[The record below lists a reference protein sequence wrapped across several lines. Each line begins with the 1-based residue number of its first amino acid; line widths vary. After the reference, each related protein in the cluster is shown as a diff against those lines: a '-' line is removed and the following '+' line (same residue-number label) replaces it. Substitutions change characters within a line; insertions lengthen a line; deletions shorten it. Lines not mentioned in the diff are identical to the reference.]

1 MKESPCIDTLA
12 TQPMSCRPRNEGA
25 YLGAAPFGMTCRD
38 IHLSLGPFQGI
49 TDAPFRN
56 VFKRHFGGIDKF
68 YTPFFTGIHKEEHA
82 KNLQGEEIDPR
93 YNYVETLTPQILS
106 TDAEEILRFAKQ
118 CKELGYKEIN
128 LNMGCPFPRVANKKR
143 GSGLL
148 PYPDKVESMLEGVFE
163 HIGDMKF
170 SVKCRLGY
178 FSPDEI
184 DAIIPIFNKYPLSE
198 LIIHPRIGKQL
209 YKGEADVERFKALIP
224 YINAPL
230 VYNGDVFSVES
241 FERIRG
247 VIESLSCGRLR
258 VKPAMTPIEETSP
271 KSVIAGKNPQS
282 TVLKGYMLGRGIL
295 ANPFLAEDIKASV
308 IARRNDEA
316 IQKSVSLDCIVPR
329 NDAKLQSERTE
340 RLHNYVIDLYEDR
353 LHHAGGSPKVLG
365 RMKELWSYLMNSFE
379 EPQVVWR
386 KIKKINALN
395 EYEEAVETIFKE
407 IAIK

>member
-1 MKESPCIDTLA
+1 
-12 TQPMSCRPRNEGA
+12 MSN
-25 YLGAAPFGMTCRD
+25 PF
-38 IHLSLGPFQGI
+38 LSLGPFQGI

-56 VFKRHFGGIDKF
+56 VFKRHFGNIDKY

-93 YNYVETLTPQILS
+93 YNDVETLTPQILS

-143 GSGLL
+143 GCGLL
-148 PYPDKVESMLEGVFE
+148 PYPDKVETMLNRVFE
-163 HIGDMKF
+163 GISIKF

-184 DAIIPIFNKYPLSE
+184 EAIIPIFNKYPLSE

-230 VYNGDVFSVES
+230 VYNGDIVSKKS
-241 FERIRG
+241 FERIQEAVQPVG
-247 VIESLSCGRLR
+247 
-258 VKPAMTPIEETSP
+258 
-271 KSVIAGKNPQS
+271 QF
-282 TVLKGYMLGRGIL
+282 MLGRGLL
-295 ANPFLAEDIKASV
+295 ANPFLAEQINNDSADASV
-308 IARRNDEA
+308 ASRQDTPLGTHRVCPPTRD
-316 IQKSVSLDCIVPR
+316 K
-329 NDAKLQSERTE
+329 TE
-340 RLHNYVIDLYEDR
+340 RLHNYVLDLYEDR

-365 RMKELWSYLMNSFE
+365 RMKELWSYLMYSFD
-379 EPQVVWR
+379 EPQDIWR
-386 KIKKINALN
+386 KIKKINALK
-395 EYEEAVETIFKE
+395 EYEEVVETVFQSYTLRILT
-407 IAIK
+407 

>member
-1 MKESPCIDTLA
+1 
-12 TQPMSCRPRNEGA
+12 MSDVR
-25 YLGAAPFGMTCRD
+25 
-38 IHLSLGPFQGI
+38 LSLGPFQGI

-93 YNYVETLTPQILS
+93 CNDVETLTPQILS

-148 PYPDKVESMLEGVFE
+148 PYPDNVDAMLEGVFE

-170 SVKCRLGY
+170 SIKCRLGY

-184 DAIIPIFNKYPLSE
+184 DAIIPIFNKFPLSE

-209 YKGEADVERFKALIP
+209 YKGEADVERFAALIP

-230 VYNGDVFSVES
+230 VYNGDVFSVKS
-241 FERIRG
+241 FDRIQ
-247 VIESLSCGRLR
+247 
-258 VKPAMTPIEETSP
+258 
-271 KSVIAGKNPQS
+271 SVIAGNDPQS
-282 TVLKGYMLGRGIL
+282 STLIDHFMLGRGIL
-295 ANPFLAEDIKASV
+295 ANPFLAEQ
-308 IARRNDEA
+308 IADVCPPQPND
-316 IQKSVSLDCIVPR
+316 K
-329 NDAKLQSERTE
+329 TE
-340 RLHNYVIDLYEDR
+340 RLHAYVLDLYEDR

-365 RMKELWSYLMNSFE
+365 RMKELWSYLMYSFE

-386 KIKKINALN
+386 KIKKINALK
-395 EYEEAVETIFKE
+395 EYEEAVETVFREHSLI
-407 IAIK
+407 

>member
-1 MKESPCIDTLA
+1 
-12 TQPMSCRPRNEGA
+12 MSEV
-25 YLGAAPFGMTCRD
+25 L
-38 IHLSLGPFQGI
+38 LSLGPFQGI

-68 YTPFFTGIHKEEHA
+68 YTPFFTGIHKEENA

-93 YNYVETLTPQILS
+93 CNDVNTLTPQILS

-148 PYPDKVESMLEGVFE
+148 PYPDKVETMLEGVFE

-178 FSPDEI
+178 FNPEEI
-184 DAIIPIFNKYPLSE
+184 DAIIPIFNRFPLSE

-209 YKGEADVERFKALIP
+209 YKGEADVEHFAALIP

-230 VYNGDVFSVES
+230 VYNGDIFSVES
-241 FERIRG
+241 YERIRG
-247 VIESLSCGRLR
+247 VICGGLR

-271 KSVIAGKNPQS
+271 KSVIAGEDPQS
-282 TVLKGYMLGRGIL
+282 PALKGYMLGRGIL
-295 ANPFLAEDIKASV
+295 ANPFLAEDIKT
-308 IARRNDEA
+308 
-316 IQKSVSLDCIVPR
+316 LDCFVVPPR
-329 NDAKLQSERTE
+329 NDAKRRIE
-340 RLHNYVIDLYEDR
+340 RLHAYVLDLYEDR

-365 RMKELWSYLMNSFE
+365 RMKELWSYLMYSFD
-379 EPQVVWR
+379 EPQDIWR
-386 KIKKINALN
+386 KIKKINALK
-395 EYEEAVETIFKE
+395 EYEEAVETIFRSHTLRN
-407 IAIK
+407 II